1 MTTTPRAEDDPHL
14 DWHSDARAI
23 MDNFANDIAYR
34 HIAGTQVELLR
45 YAAAADPASI
55 PPTQADACYAEHRRL
70 CTDIDTEQAV
80 GSIEEFVRFLTAR
93 AMLRTDADGS
103 LAITSIG
110 RDFLRFIEERALP
123 DKAL

>member
-1 MTTTPRAEDDPHL
+1 MTSTPRAEDDPHL

-23 MDNFANDIAYR
+23 MDAFANDIAYR
-34 HIAGTQVELLR
+34 HIAGTQVTLLR

-55 PPTQADACYAEHRRL
+55 PTTEAEACFTEHRRL
-70 CTDIDTEQAV
+70 CTDVDTERAV
-80 GSIEEFVRFLTAR
+80 GSIEEFVRFLVAR
-93 AMLRTDADGS
+93 AMLRQDADGS

-110 RDFLRFIEERALP
+110 RDFLRFIEERDLP

>member
-1 MTTTPRAEDDPHL
+1 MTSTPRAEDDPHL

-23 MDNFANDIAYR
+23 MDAFANDIAYR

-55 PPTQADACYAEHRRL
+55 PATEAEACYAEHRRL

-80 GSIEEFVRFLTAR
+80 GSIEEFVRFLVAR

-110 RDFLRFIEERALP
+110 RDFLRFIEERDLP